1 MDASFFP
8 ANSDEAIAFLYVT
21 RNCSDGATPEELQE
35 MYAEAYKRIRENRR
49 KNREASK
56 MNFF

>member
-21 RNCSDGATPEELQE
+21 RNLSDGTTPEQLQE
-35 MYAEAYKRIRENRR
+35 MYAEAYERIRENRR
-49 KNREASK
+49 ENRKASK
-56 MNFF
+56 KNFF